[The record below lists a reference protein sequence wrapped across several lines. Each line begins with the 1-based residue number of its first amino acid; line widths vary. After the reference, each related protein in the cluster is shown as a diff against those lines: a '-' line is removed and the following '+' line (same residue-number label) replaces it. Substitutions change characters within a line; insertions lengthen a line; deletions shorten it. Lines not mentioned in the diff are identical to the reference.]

1 MIRSSPSFLIFG
13 FHFGSLRRMAWM
25 ILGAALFPALGVP
38 PTPISITVPTRTN
51 DVSFRREILPLLQA
65 NCLPCH
71 NQTRAKANLNL
82 ETPSTMVRGGDTG
95 TALTP
100 GKPAESLLLR
110 TAAHQVE
117 DLVMPPAENKANA
130 RNLTP
135 EELGLISLWIS
146 QGGHADG
153 GEVDTPAWKPI
164 ATQWL
169 SSFAIALSPS
179 GHSVAVARANRIYLH
194 DLQTGKRLSRLQDPS
209 LDGAAQ
215 RDLVGSLAFS
225 PDESRIAAG
234 GFREVRLWKRQPAS
248 ISGTTFSWTNGSSV
262 AAWFAPDYSRMAR
275 LTAAGHI
282 EVRAQGKSEP
292 LIDWALP
299 TGAEPASV
307 RLAWTPDSHWL
318 ALSFGN
324 GTLQL
329 LSSETNLVGTN
340 LVVGTPVTSLAWWD
354 EGRQL
359 AVALSGTNTLHRF
372 RRIGSPEA
380 PALESAGEFS
390 GSPELF
396 VTVVAAPGKDG
407 SVIASGPGGT
417 VRRWPS
423 DPTGP
428 SQDIRVEGPVLRL
441 ETGRT
446 NPQVAVALANGGL
459 QMLTFGDKSTHSPRL
474 NLDSTPLLLQTNAD
488 FELALSR
495 LEQTRAGGLKN
506 EAEASKKASEETLAK
521 AKEKREG
528 HSKIVADLEKEL
540 AHQHELEAAATR
552 ERDELAAELDRTA
565 KAFAA
570 ADAARQEGIATARQ
584 MAEQDATL
592 RAEAAIATRLKTEL
606 ERLVAGL
613 PSGETNP
620 ASGRIR
626 EALALAATASE
637 AAEHKSADS
646 RNQAIKSVEESS
658 GKAFTAGQ
666 RKAEAD
672 RAQADLPPR
681 KKQAEERLAAAQ
693 KAINDQ
699 TMPLAKARIALD
711 GSTQDVALA
720 EKNLAKASSALAEA
734 GAAEEAAKS
743 RIQEA
748 ERRLASA
755 NAEMQRASALMAQ
768 ALAVSA
774 SSSEVLAI
782 DGLGHAHCF
791 SEAGRS
797 LGVPVDLG
805 NTHILAAACPTD
817 HGFLIA
823 LPDSVVRLDTQQVWT
838 LERTLGGSDAS
849 GAPGPFV
856 DRINAVA
863 FSPDGQLLA
872 TGGGDPSRAGELKLW
887 KVSDG
892 SLVRDF
898 GALHSDCVT
907 SIAFSPRGEWLATG
921 GADRFG
927 RITPVQ
933 GDGPRLTL
941 EGHTHHVIGVAWLA
955 DGSTLATAGAEGVV
969 KLWDPKTG
977 ERRGNVDGFGKEV
990 VGLHPVG
997 LTPNFVAMGANGHGR
1012 IVKSNGEKLR
1022 DLNAAPEYLQTVAV
1036 TRDGQWAVGADDH
1049 GIVSV
1054 WNLTTGEIHR
1064 EVSSTGTPEGL

>member
-1 MIRSSPSFLIFG
+1 MIHSSPSSVLFG
-13 FHFGSLRRMAWM
+13 FYFGSLRRMAWM
-25 ILGAALFPALGVP
+25 ILGAGLFPALGVP

-82 ETPSTMVRGGDTG
+82 ETPATMVRGGDTG
-95 TALTP
+95 TALVP
-100 GKPAESLLLR
+100 GKPTESLLLR

-135 EELGLISLWIS
+135 EELGLISLWIT
-146 QGGHADG
+146 QGGHSDG
-153 GEVDTPAWKPI
+153 GEVDAPSWKPI
-164 ATQWL
+164 ATNWR
-169 SSFAIALSPS
+169 SSFAIAIAPS
-179 GHSVAVARANRIYLH
+179 GHSLAVARANRIYLH
-194 DLQTGKRLSRLQDPS
+194 DPQNGRLLGRLRDPA

-225 PDESRIAAG
+225 PDESRIAAA
-234 GFREVRLWKRQPAS
+234 GFREVRLWKHQPPP
-248 ISGTTFSWTNGSSV
+248 ISQTQFSWTNGSSV
-262 AAWFAPDYSRMAR
+262 AAWFAADGSRLAR
-275 LTAAGHI
+275 LTPSGHI
-282 EVRAQGKSEP
+282 EVRSIGKTEP
-292 LIDWALP
+292 VLDWPLP
-299 TGAEPASV
+299 PGTESASV
-307 RLAWTPDSHWL
+307 RLAWTPDGRWL
-318 ALSFGN
+318 ALSFGSAV
-324 GTLQL
+324 QL
-329 LSSETNLVGTN
+329 LSSETNLIGTN
-340 LVVGTPVTSLAWWD
+340 LVVGTPVTSMAWWD

-359 AVALSGTNTLHRF
+359 AVAFSGTNTLHRF
-372 RRIGSPEA
+372 RRVGSPEA
-380 PALESAGEFS
+380 PALEPAGEFS

-396 VTVVAAPGKDG
+396 TSVVAAPDKDG

-417 VRRWPS
+417 VRRWPT
-423 DPTGP
+423 DPSGP
-428 SQDIRVEGPVLRL
+428 LQEIRLDSPILRL
-441 ETGRT
+441 ETDRADHR
-446 NPQVAVALANGGL
+446 VIAALANGGL
-459 QMLTFGDKSTHSPRL
+459 VFVTFGDKPTASPRL
-474 NLDSTPLLLQTNAD
+474 NLDPTPARLQTNAD
-488 FELALSR
+488 FELSLSR
-495 LEQTRAGGLKN
+495 LEQARANGLKN
-506 EAEASKKASEETLAK
+506 EAEAARKTAEETLTK
-521 AKEKREG
+521 AREKREG
-528 HSKIVADLEKEL
+528 HSKNVADLDKEL
-540 AHQHELEAAATR
+540 AHQHELEAAAAR

-570 ADAARQEGIATARQ
+570 ADAARQEGIATTRQ
-584 MAEQDATL
+584 IAEQDATL
-592 RAEAAIATRLKTEL
+592 RAEAAVATRLKAEL

-613 PSGETNP
+613 PTGETTP
-620 ASGRIR
+620 ASQRIR
-626 EALALAATASE
+626 EALALATTASE
-637 AAEHKSADS
+637 TAEHKSVDS
-646 RNQAIKSVEESS
+646 RNQVIKSVEESS
-658 GKAFTAGQ
+658 SRAFFAGQ
-666 RKAEAD
+666 RKAESD
-672 RAQADLPPR
+672 RAQTDLPPR

-720 EKNLAKASSALAEA
+720 EKNLAKASNSLAEA

-755 NAEMQRASALMAQ
+755 SAEWQRAASLVAR
-768 ALAVSA
+768 ALAVS
-774 SSSEVLAI
+774 SIESTVLAI
-782 DGLGHAHCF
+782 DENGHAICL
-791 SEAGRS
+791 SGDGGSA
-797 LGVPVDLG
+797 GVPVALG
-805 NTHILAAACPTD
+805 STNILAIASLAD
-817 HGFLIA
+817 HGFLVA
-823 LPDSVVRLDTQQVWT
+823 LPDTVLRLDSQQVWT
-838 LERTLGGSDAS
+838 LERTFGGADAS

-856 DRINAVA
+856 DRVNAVA
-863 FSPDGQLLA
+863 FSPDGLLLA

-907 SIAFSPRGEWLATG
+907 SIAFSPRGEWLVTG

-955 DGSTLATAGAEGVV
+955 DGSLVATAGAEGVV

-997 LTPNFVAMGANGHGR
+997 LAPNFVAMGANGHGR
-1012 IVKSNGEKLR
+1012 IVKSNGEKVR
-1022 DLNAAPEYLQTVAV
+1022 DLNNAPEYLQTLAV

-1064 EVSSTGTPEGL
+1064 EVSANGAPEGL